1 MVSPPFGKDCP
12 VCVETSVES
21 LDVRLQQ
28 DPELL
33 RRFGITRLG
42 DVTGL
47 DIVGIPVWFASR
59 PNSRGLSVSQGKGL
73 TTEMARTSAFMEAVE
88 GAVAEDAKRH
98 VSRFG
103 SIADMAAR
111 NEPVVP
117 LDKVGRV
124 DLSQLSLHEEH
135 AWVRGVSLR
144 TDHEVLAPFEL
155 IGLDFRADFPW
166 DRRAFHMSSQGIAA
180 GFDFD
185 KTVLHALLELVEN
198 DACALIDT
206 FQTRNLTRFPVEL
219 PEHVNSAFDDLVRHV
234 SGLGLPPRFYN
245 LTNELN
251 VPVIMAGIE
260 RSVVSL
266 SGPGIR
272 HSAGIACRLDIHDAA
287 LAALLE
293 AIQSRLTDISGAR
306 DDLQPERYMGD
317 VSMPEGSKRY
327 GPSKIGS
334 LSVEFTGDI
343 KTPLWKR
350 LATHLF
356 KRGIDDVFVF
366 RLETGVPGLHVV
378 RVLAS
383 GLGISCSGLQQIMPQ
398 CFHGFINGWVNA

>member
-42 DVTGL
+42 DVTDL
-47 DIVGIPVWFASR
+47 DSVGIPVWFASR

-88 GAVAEDAKRH
+88 GAVAEDTKRH

-117 LDKVGRV
+117 LEKVGRV
-124 DLSQLSLHEEH
+124 DLSQLSLHEER

-185 KTVLHALLELVEN
+185 RTVLHALLELVEN

-234 SGLGLPPRFYN
+234 SELGLAPRFYN

-287 LAALLE
+287 LAGLLE

-306 DDLQPERYMGD
+306 DDLQPELFCF
-317 VSMPEGSKRY
+317 P
-327 GPSKIGS
+327 
-334 LSVEFTGDI
+334 
-343 KTPLWKR
+343 R
-350 LATHLF
+350 LAHL
-356 KRGIDDVFVF
+356 
-366 RLETGVPGLHVV
+366 
-378 RVLAS
+378 VL
-383 GLGISCSGLQQIMPQ
+383 GYR
-398 CFHGFINGWVNA
+398 